1 MELAKAVFKQSLRK
15 MWKDEISG
23 KSYFTHKFND
33 LWKEAL
39 KLKNPIYIDMLLAT
53 FEARAIF
60 GLKEFSHRNYWYLL
74 KEIQKTKNR
83 ERAKKR
89 RKLLEDLEDKVV
101 KILFTLSIEFLYVN
115 SMNYEKDYY
124 AKNVAL
130 KGFMNDLRYSRL
142 LTEERKMYFRQIP
155 LEELF
160 ASSYIAADFAKS
172 QLRGY
177 VKGAISPISSH
188 IEDVVIDF
196 YKRFNH
202 YCELVGLPQYNE
214 LQEQGKLDNIEE
226 RVCQALMKR
235 GAVVFSKESKHPK
248 TEVDLKRQLKA
259 FFLLVDFYCNE
270 DTIKNNNSKMI
281 IYSHY

>member
-1 MELAKAVFKQSLRK
+1 
-15 MWKDEISG
+15 
-23 KSYFTHKFND
+23 
-33 LWKEAL
+33 
-39 KLKNPIYIDMLLAT
+39 MLLAT

-60 GLKEFSHRNYWYLL
+60 GLKEFSHRSYWYLL

-83 ERAKKR
+83 ERTKKR

-115 SMNYEKDYY
+115 PMNYEKDYY

-130 KGFMNDLRYSRL
+130 KGFVNDLRYSRL

-160 ASSYIAADFAKS
+160 ASSYLAADFAKS

-188 IEDVVIDF
+188 IEDVAIV
-196 YKRFNH
+196 N
-202 YCELVGLPQYNE
+202 Q
-214 LQEQGKLDNIEE
+214 
-226 RVCQALMKR
+226 
-235 GAVVFSKESKHPK
+235 
-248 TEVDLKRQLKA
+248 
-259 FFLLVDFYCNE
+259 
-270 DTIKNNNSKMI
+270 
-281 IYSHY
+281 